1 MTTPRIISIE
11 TGVPANDYGQTEIL
25 DYFLAFQGES
35 SRKRAI
41 RTIFERAGVGFR
53 HMAVEQDYFNEPRST
68 QARNDLYMEK
78 AVPLGKSVIRSGLK
92 QAGFKACD
100 IDDLTVVSC
109 TGFSIPGVDL
119 QLAGALGMRSDL
131 QRSCI
136 LGMGCYGAFPGIR
149 RASQAVKANPSSL
162 SMMLSVELCSLHM
175 QFDQSSENVVSTALF
190 SDGAAMALIGDEAA
204 ASRLQG
210 TLGPRIID
218 SRTHCDYS
226 TLDHMSFKVTDN
238 GFRMYLSSY
247 VPELLAA
254 QVGDFVNDLLVA
266 NGLQRSDVRYWGI
279 HPGSTKIIDSVQA
292 QLGLSDEQV
301 EPSHNV
307 LYNYGNMSSATI
319 LFVLDYIQ
327 RCNHPEPDE
336 YGVLLA
342 FGPGLTM
349 EGMLVRW

>member
-1 MTTPRIISIE
+1 MNTPRIISVE
-11 TGVPANDYGQTEIL
+11 TGVPAHDYGQTEVL
-25 DYFLAFQGES
+25 NYFLAFQGES
-35 SRKRAI
+35 QRKRAI
-41 RTIFERAGVGFR
+41 RTIFERSGVGFR
-53 HMAVEQDYFNEPRST
+53 HMAVENEYFNQPRST
-68 QARNDLYMEK
+68 QARNDLYMEE
-78 AVPLGKSVIRSGLK
+78 ALPLSQHVISKGLK
-92 QAGFKACD
+92 QSGFNAND
-100 IDDLTVVSC
+100 IDDLIVVSC
-109 TGFSIPGVDL
+109 TGLSIPGLDL
-119 QLAGALGMRSDL
+119 QLAGSLGMRPDL
-131 QRSCI
+131 QRSCL
-136 LGMGCYGAFPGIR
+136 LGMGCYGAFPGMR
-149 RASQAVKANPSSL
+149 RASQAVKANPGSL

-204 ASRLQG
+204 ASRVQG

-218 SRTHCDYS
+218 MQTHCDYS
-226 TLDHMSFKVTDN
+226 TLDHMSFKVTDT

-247 VPELLAA
+247 VPDLLAA
-254 QVGDFVNDLLVA
+254 QVSEFVDGLLTA

-279 HPGSTKIIDSVQA
+279 HPGSTKIIDLVQS
-292 QLGLSDEQV
+292 QLGLNDEQV